1 MKKGGGVS
9 EDAKKGGKK
18 FNGPDSIKSKKK
30 MVKKNMQR
38 LGGAGL
44 SLEAFA
50 NAKTRNDNY
59 NPALIKKQ
67 REFYK
72 NAKYVQKFKRSLK
85 QQEQQNDP
93 STISRP
99 LEDENETEEVRNAEQ
114 KNKNGKKKS
123 QSLEELYKK
132 KHEEQEKARLEREAI
147 IQAAKEKREKT
158 DAKRKSLKEKMYK
171 KTRSGQP
178 VMKYRIEHMLETIE
192 KLNKAKEAT
201 SST

>member
-1 MKKGGGVS
+1 MQNSYVNMFHLIG
-9 EDAKKGGKK
+9 
-18 FNGPDSIKSKKK
+18 NKS
-30 MVKKNMQR
+30 VLLQ
-38 LGGAGL
+38 
-44 SLEAFA
+44 
-50 NAKTRNDNY
+50 
-59 NPALIKKQ
+59 
-67 REFYK
+67 
-72 NAKYVQKFKRSLK
+72 
-85 QQEQQNDP
+85 
-93 STISRP
+93 
-99 LEDENETEEVRNAEQ
+99 DENETEEVRNAEQ

-192 KLNKAKEAT
+192 KLNKVVVL
-201 SST
+201 SLFLFIL